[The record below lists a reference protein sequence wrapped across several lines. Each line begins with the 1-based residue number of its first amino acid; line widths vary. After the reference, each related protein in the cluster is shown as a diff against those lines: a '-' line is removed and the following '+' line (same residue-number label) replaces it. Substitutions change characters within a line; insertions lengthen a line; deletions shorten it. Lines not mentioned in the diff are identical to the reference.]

1 MEKKV
6 AFVFKQRLQ
15 NFNFKK
21 TS

>member
-15 NFNFKK
+15 NFNFRK